1 MKKFISL
8 SFASFL
14 AATFIG
20 CAAMEMQPDVYDEP
34 EPAPEPVRQ
43 AKPMPKPKPKPKP
56 ARETPAPARSSVP
69 EIITNNLYPIPKFV
83 NVDNDFTIVSL
94 TPVSYSAEA
103 RCNEVNFFAEV
114 VTAAS
119 GYHNLVDISM
129 SETRVG
135 DKYSCKYFGSAVV
148 YKIKPNPFVTE
159 VVKYEDVVRKYVPE
173 Q

>member
-8 SFASFL
+8 SFVSL
-14 AATFIG
+14 LTATFIG
-20 CAAMEMQPDVYDEP
+20 CAAMEQQPYVYN
-34 EPAPEPVRQ
+34 EPAPEPVPQ
-43 AKPMPKPKPKPKP
+43 VKPKPKPKPKP
-56 ARETPAPARSSVP
+56 AKSTPAPARSSIP

-83 NVDNDFTIVSL
+83 NVDNDFTIVSM
-94 TPVSYSAEA
+94 TPVSYSTED

-129 SETRVG
+129 SETRVD